1 MPTRIQVEDDIASK
15 ITNKTAAGSLTN
27 TDDGANRVLMLDY
40 IDQEVTAA
48 KSYTDGKVPTKTS
61 AAVTLSGTQSEL
73 TNDISFCSFTGGKAY
88 LPATTIIGKEVLVL
102 AVANNIEIFAN
113 VDNTAKMLTTYPTFT
128 ASVVL
133 TTNQFYRFTYI
144 GLSGY
149 WKAELMN

>member
-1 MPTRIQVEDDIASK
+1 MPTRAEVLADIASK
-15 ITNKTAAGSLTN
+15 ITDKTAAGSLTN
-27 TDDGANRVLMLDY
+27 TDDGANRVFILDY
-40 IDQEVTAA
+40 IDQQ
-48 KSYTDGKVPTKTS
+48 SPTKTS